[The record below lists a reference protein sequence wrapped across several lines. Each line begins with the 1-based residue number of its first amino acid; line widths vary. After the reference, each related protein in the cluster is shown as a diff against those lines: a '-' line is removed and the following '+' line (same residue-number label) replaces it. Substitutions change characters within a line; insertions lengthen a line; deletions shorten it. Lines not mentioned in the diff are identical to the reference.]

1 MSYLEGLVE
10 EGLHPLRQTS
20 DQSKWISQHV
30 QTQNQNIHLL
40 QELQAEKDTRFSFLR
55 F

>member
-1 MSYLEGLVE
+1 MFGYLERFVE

-20 DQSKWISQHV
+20 DQSKWVPQDI

-40 QELQAEKDTRFSFLR
+40 QELQAETTPS
-55 F
+55 